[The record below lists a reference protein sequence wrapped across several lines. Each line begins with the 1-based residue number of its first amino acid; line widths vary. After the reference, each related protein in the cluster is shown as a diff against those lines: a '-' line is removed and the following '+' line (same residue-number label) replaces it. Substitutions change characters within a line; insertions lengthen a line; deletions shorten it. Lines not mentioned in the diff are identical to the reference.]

1 MSKKTWGG
9 KGFQKFLGLESNI
22 FEIKGSRGPKELRV
36 YGPRSKTEVGGTPK
50 IWRLFAGC

>member
-1 MSKKTWGG
+1 VSKKTWGG